1 MSASW
6 DDFRFVKAVADGRGL
21 TGAAEALGIDHST
34 AFRRLGAVE
43 KSVGA
48 RLFERGRSGYAPTTT
63 GRAMI
68 EAASRIEADVAGF
81 SRAVAGGSE
90 EVAGELR
97 ITAPVGL
104 AGRVL
109 MPILADFSQRYP
121 AVRLDLIVAE
131 ETLNLSRRDAD
142 VALRAS
148 RGPDETLVG
157 RRLTGLSW
165 AIYGLAGRD
174 YGDLSDERWIGLGES
189 VAGGSLSRFIKAR
202 VPAER
207 IVLRLNAV
215 TTLRE
220 AIASGIGIGL
230 LPCFEGDS
238 DPALAR
244 LREPE
249 PELRADLWL
258 LTHQDLRRAARVRA
272 FMDHVAA
279 AMMPQRPA
287 FEGTGVSP

>member
-1 MSASW
+1 MSAGW
-6 DDFRFVKAVADGRGL
+6 DDFRFVKAVADGHGL

-34 AFRRLGAVE
+34 AFRRLGTVE
-43 KSVGA
+43 KAVGV
-48 RLFERGRSGYAPTTT
+48 RLFERGRSGYVPTAT

-97 ITAPVGL
+97 VTAPVGL
-104 AGRVL
+104 AGPVF
-109 MPILADFSQRYP
+109 MPILADFSRRYP

-148 RGPDETLVG
+148 QGPDETLVG
-157 RRLTGLSW
+157 RRLTRIAW
-165 AIYGLAGRD
+165 AIYGLAGRN
-174 YGDLSDERWIGLGES
+174 YGDLSTEPWIGLSEG
-189 VAGGSLSRFIKAR
+189 VAGGMLSRFIKAR
-202 VPAER
+202 VPPER
-207 IVLRLNAV
+207 IVIRLNAV
-215 TTLRE
+215 ATLRG
-220 AIASGIGIGL
+220 AIGSGIGIGL
-230 LPCFEGDS
+230 LPCFEGDA

-249 PELRADLWL
+249 PELRADLWI

-279 AMMPQRPA
+279 AIMPQRPA
-287 FEGTGVSP
+287 FEGTSVNP